1 MKLQDKLNKTKTISI
16 LNLIDKDTLDRF
28 VMAKN
33 INNKRYPY
41 LNIRGQERHV
51 RKVMRECE
59 ITESDIL
66 IDLNVPHAINFFNKC
81 KEVLK
86 THIIYEVK
94 YISNVNEKVIDIS
107 DLDEYDTEE
116 IRVSITR
123 NFNITGITE
132 IDFINKIKQVN
143 EMRYKQ

>member
-1 MKLQDKLNKTKTISI
+1 
-16 LNLIDKDTLDRF
+16 
-28 VMAKN
+28 
-33 INNKRYPY
+33 
-41 LNIRGQERHV
+41 
-51 RKVMRECE
+51 MRECE
-59 ITESDIL
+59 ITEDDIL

-123 NFNITGITE
+123 NFNIIGITE

-143 EMRYKQ
+143 EMRFKQ

>member
-1 MKLQDKLNKTKTISI
+1 
-16 LNLIDKDTLDRF
+16 
-28 VMAKN
+28 
-33 INNKRYPY
+33 
-41 LNIRGQERHV
+41 
-51 RKVMRECE
+51 MRECE
-59 ITESDIL
+59 ITEDDVL

-94 YISNVNEKVIDIS
+94 NISNVNEKVIDIS

-123 NFNITGITE
+123 NFNTTGITE

-143 EMRYKQ
+143 EMTFKQ

>member
-1 MKLQDKLNKTKTISI
+1 M
-16 LNLIDKDTLDRF
+16 
-28 VMAKN
+28 
-33 INNKRYPY
+33 
-41 LNIRGQERHV
+41 
-51 RKVMRECE
+51 
-59 ITESDIL
+59 
-66 IDLNVPHAINFFNKC
+66 
-81 KEVLK
+81 
-86 THIIYEVK
+86 K